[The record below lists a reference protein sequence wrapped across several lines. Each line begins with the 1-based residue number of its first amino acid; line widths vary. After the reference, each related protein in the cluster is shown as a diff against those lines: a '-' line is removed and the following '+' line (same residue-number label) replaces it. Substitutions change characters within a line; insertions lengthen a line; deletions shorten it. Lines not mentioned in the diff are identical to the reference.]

1 MSCIIRR
8 AQSDLSNFEIVEI
21 SGQNIVSKLLLRSY
35 VAWFDVCMLLGFGNC
50 FGTVSVMTP
59 TGDPWAQLLLGPT
72 YFIIAI
78 SRTSSKQ

>member
-35 VAWFDVCMLLGFGNC
+35 VAWFDVCMLLGFG
-50 FGTVSVMTP
+50 TVSVMTP